1 MPYGCNAAGP
11 EFRQYVYAVMPGG
24 TFHGVSFSLQ
34 GVVRMD
40 WLYLVIAGFCEIGW
54 PLGLKISQASANRC
68 PASRSPSRPWP
79 RAACSCGSRRR
90 PSDGDGLRGLDGNRR
105 GRTFVIGVIVFRD
118 SADLMR
124 ILSVVLIIA
133 GVIGLKLAHR

>member
-1 MPYGCNAAGP
+1 
-11 EFRQYVYAVMPGG
+11 
-24 TFHGVSFSLQ
+24 
-34 GVVRMD
+34 MD

-54 PLGLKISQASANRC
+54 PLGLKISQASANRV
-68 PASRSPSRPWP
+68 PGIALAVVAMAASGLFLWLAQKTIPMGTAYAVWTGIG
-79 RAACSCGSRRR
+79 AAG
-90 PSDGDGLRGLDGNRR
+90 
-105 GRTFVIGVIVFRD
+105 TFVIGVIVFRD

>member
-1 MPYGCNAAGP
+1 
-11 EFRQYVYAVMPGG
+11 
-24 TFHGVSFSLQ
+24 
-34 GVVRMD
+34 MD

-54 PLGLKISQASANRC
+54 PLGLKISQASANRV
-68 PASRSPSRPWP
+68 PGIALAVAAMAASGLFLWLAQKTIPMGTAYAVWTGIG
-79 RAACSCGSRRR
+79 AAG
-90 PSDGDGLRGLDGNRR
+90 
-105 GRTFVIGVIVFRD
+105 TFVIGVIVFRD